1 MGIILKKPFAETDL
15 LEKVKSKPGMYIGR
29 PAVSDLFMF
38 LLVHEGGLGLYS
50 CDFHSTVLI

>member
-1 MGIILKKPFAETDL
+1 MSGVFEI